1 MRKILMTV
9 VAFTLFMAMSVNALA
24 ASTSGESDVTAS
36 RVHIADAIDNNAF
49 PESSQRA
56 IVAPT
61 SYAPTSWYNVKHNWT
76 CTSYTYSSYFFDT
89 SEYPYLD
96 VAADVPFT
104 VELYYANGTYMGSVS
119 PEYDSEKGKYYGAY
133 FFYADEDYYMI
144 IRNNSNAAITSGAWY
159 LVGDVF

>member
-1 MRKILMTV
+1 
-9 VAFTLFMAMSVNALA
+9 
-24 ASTSGESDVTAS
+24 
-36 RVHIADAIDNNAF
+36 
-49 PESSQRA
+49 
-56 IVAPT
+56 
-61 SYAPTSWYNVKHNWT
+61 VKHNWT
-76 CTSYTYSSYFFDT
+76 ATQYTYSSYIFDT

-104 VELYYANGTYMGSVS
+104 LELYYADGTYMGAIA

-144 IRNNSNAAITSGAWY
+144 LRNNSSSPITSGAWY